1 VMSSVDFWEGIYQ
14 KTGSSPNVSGG
25 YLRAL
30 EAALSYFGDIT
41 GRTIVD
47 LGCGAGGTS
56 IFLARQ
62 GANVI
67 SIDNS
72 AAAIAKLKENC
83 KSAAIDNL
91 QAHCLS
97 ANEIMRIPDFDF
109 IFGSMILHHV
119 EPFPEF
125 AQALKA
131 RLKVKGF
138 FWENNASSRL
148 LVWFRNNIVGKFGI
162 PKYGDNQEFPL
173 TPAEVDELRKRFD
186 VEIEYPEMCYWRL
199 ASGYLLKGKLADL
212 TTLLDDFFY
221 RHKVLLRYS
230 YRQYVKISVMRSKD
244 SHDCDSRRVGK

>member
-1 VMSSVDFWEGIYQ
+1 MTSVDFWERIYQ
-14 KTGSSPNVSGG
+14 KTEYSANVTEG

-30 EAALSYFGDIT
+30 QSAMSYFGDIT
-41 GRTIVD
+41 GKTIVD

-56 IFLARQ
+56 LFLARQ

-72 AAAIAKLKENC
+72 EAAIAKLKENC

-97 ANEIMRIPDFDF
+97 ASEIRRIPDFDF

-125 AQALKA
+125 AQGLQA

-162 PKYGDNQEFPL
+162 PKHGDNQEFPL

-186 VEIEYPEMCYWRL
+186 VEIEYPEMCFWRL
-199 ASGYLLKGKLADL
+199 ASGYLFKGRLAGM
-212 TTLLDDFFY
+212 TTFLDDLFY

-230 YRQYVKISVMRSKD
+230 YRQYVKISVPAYPY
-244 SHDCDSRRVGK
+244 H

>member
-1 VMSSVDFWEGIYQ
+1 MTSVDFWERIYQ
-14 KTGSSPNVSGG
+14 KTGYSANVTEGH
-25 YLRAL
+25 LRAL
-30 EAALSYFGDIT
+30 QSAMSYFGDIA

-72 AAAIAKLKENC
+72 EAAITKLKESC
-83 KSAAIDNL
+83 RSAAIDNL

-97 ANEIMRIPDFDF
+97 ASEIIRIPDFDF

-119 EPFPEF
+119 EPFPAF
-125 AQALKA
+125 AQGLQA

-138 FWENNASSRL
+138 FWENNAASRL

-162 PKYGDNQEFPL
+162 PKYGDSREFPL
-173 TPAEVDELRKRFD
+173 TPDEVDELRKRFD
-186 VEIEYPEMCYWRL
+186 VEIEYPEMFYWRL
-199 ASGYLLKGKLADL
+199 ASGYLFKGKLVDMTAR
-212 TTLLDDFFY
+212 LDDLFY
-221 RHKVLLRYS
+221 RHKLFLRYS
-230 YRQYVKISVMRSKD
+230 YRQYVKISVPARS
-244 SHDCDSRRVGK
+244 R